1 MRLGAGAGQRIHIPM
16 KTVLLVLLA
25 ASLAANIV
33 LGLRSARPSSRASS
47 ALSGD
52 ATSIP
57 AVAVTGGTA
66 TEATTRASSQP
77 GGGTG
82 NAATGRSRETVPH
95 VWRPVSSDD
104 DLHRTVA
111 DLRAAGYPA
120 GVVRAVVN
128 QLLNERFAGR
138 QPNAGQPFWKQGA
151 PTPEMV
157 AAQNALN
164 QERQTLFDS
173 LLGPDA
179 RPSAMLDEVT
189 RRRRYGNLSDEK
201 IDAIARI
208 ERDYGEMTAET
219 WARRRGNSASGIE
232 TAMQTQRL
240 MEEEKLADLAAV
252 LTPEEIAQYEQR
264 SSPSAR
270 TLSNSLRNVEISEAE
285 YAQIYAAQK
294 AFDATNPMR
303 TTMDAITYSQRQ
315 AEQLALNEQVR
326 AVLGENRFYAYLE
339 GADMNFANVVRSLAQ
354 FPAVTK
360 DASYQVYRLQIE
372 LQSLMAQTSR
382 GGPPSQEKIAEM
394 RTTVE
399 TYNGRLDSI
408 LGPEAAEAYRSQGSG
423 RMFSSFR
430 NAPRP
435 APSTQVQPVGR

>member
-1 MRLGAGAGQRIHIPM
+1 M
-16 KTVLLVLLA
+16 KTVLFVLLA

-33 LGLRSARPSSRASS
+33 LGLRSARPASRHS
-47 ALSGD
+47 ADFSA
-52 ATSIP
+52 ATTVNSPPP
-57 AVAVTGGTA
+57 AAVTGGGSA
-66 TEATTRASSQP
+66 ISPAHASSRP
-77 GGGTG
+77 GSTTPTPAGGP
-82 NAATGRSRETVPH
+82 VPH
-95 VWRPVSSDD
+95 VWQPVSSDD
-104 DLHRTVA
+104 DMRRTVA

-120 GVVRAVVN
+120 SVVRAVVN
-128 QLLNERFAGR
+128 QLLNERFAPR

-164 QERQTLFDS
+164 QERQTLFEA

-264 SSPSAR
+264 NSPSAR

-285 YAQIYAAQK
+285 YAQIYEAQK
-294 AFDATNPMR
+294 AFDATNHMR
-303 TTMDAITYSQRQ
+303 TTMDATAYSQRQ
-315 AEQLALNEQVR
+315 AEQLALNEKVR

-339 GADMNFANVVRSLAQ
+339 GADMNYANVVRALAP
-354 FPAVTK
+354 FSAVTK

-372 LQSLMAQTSR
+372 LQSVMAQASR

-399 TYNGRLDSI
+399 TYNGRLESI

-423 RMFSSFR
+423 RKFSNFR
-430 NAPRP
+430 SPPR
-435 APSTQVQPVGR
+435 VLQPVGR